1 MKAESRAAYWF
12 PIGVKPDASANEFQ
26 VIGEIVFSKDFG
38 FLSSGTDRDNAIQFI
53 ESSFAYHSVISFMP
67 NYHKYLLGNPLLKVL
82 GPRKSL
88 LSEIALREIGERRQG
103 GKELDRR
110 DLLSR
115 FFEAK
120 EAHPDKMSDLDIFAI
135 SHGAL

>member
-1 MKAESRAAYWF
+1 
-12 PIGVKPDASANEFQ
+12 V
-26 VIGEIVFSKDFG
+26 
-38 FLSSGTDRDNAIQFI
+38 
-53 ESSFAYHSVISFMP
+53 SFVP
-67 NYHKYLLGNPLLKVL
+67 NYHKYLLGNPLLKFL
-82 GPRKSL
+82 APPKSL
-88 LSEIALREIGERRQG
+88 LSEIALREIGVRRQG

-120 EAHPDKMSDLDIFAI
+120 ETHPDKMTDLDIFAI